1 MRRYRQR
8 STENIVDEL
17 KEIQDQ
23 GYQQVQFSDDCFP
36 TNLRQAHALFDA
48 IIQEQLD
55 LSFTIAASRVD
66 LAEESL
72 YKKMRQAGV
81 THIQFGLESGNQDVL
96 DFYQK
101 QTNVETIKKAV
112 HLSHDNGFFTI
123 GSFILGAPFETADHF
138 SRTLRFAQ
146 SLPLDSVSFLP
157 LRYMIG
163 SPLWYQAVDEG
174 NISKDEYLVLADKRR
189 GLGMYTTEELLRH
202 CLHAQRSFYGRPSF
216 AVNLLKKS
224 LRNNDMTYVQSY
236 LSILFSSIKHIF
248 VSDT

>member
-8 STENIVDEL
+8 STKNIIDEL
-17 KEIQDQ
+17 KEIQAQ
-23 GYQQVQFSDDCFP
+23 GYQLVQFSDDCFP
-36 TNLRQAHALFDA
+36 TNLLQAHALFDA
-48 IIQEQLD
+48 IIHEQLN
-55 LSFTIAASRVD
+55 LTFMIAASRVD
-66 LAEESL
+66 LAEEEL

-101 QTNVETIKKAV
+101 QTKVETIKKAV
-112 HLSHDNGFFTI
+112 YLSHENGFFTI
-123 GSFILGAPFETADHF
+123 GSFILGAPFETTNHF
-138 SRTLRFAQ
+138 SRTLKFAQ

-163 SPLWYQAVDEG
+163 SPLWHQAVDEG
-174 NISKDEYLVLADKRR
+174 KISKDEYLVLADKHR
-189 GLGMYTTEELLRH
+189 GLGMYTTEEIFRY

-216 AVNLLKKS
+216 AMNLLKKS

-236 LSILFSSIKHIF
+236 LSILFSSIKRFF
-248 VSDT
+248 VH